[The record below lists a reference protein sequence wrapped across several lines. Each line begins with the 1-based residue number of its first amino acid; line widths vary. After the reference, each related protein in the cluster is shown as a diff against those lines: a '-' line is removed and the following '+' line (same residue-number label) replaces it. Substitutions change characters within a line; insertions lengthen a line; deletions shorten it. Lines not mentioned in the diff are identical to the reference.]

1 MAHFVSIYLLAGCL
15 ISFFFSGSSCC
26 LWEHI
31 FELGVFFSSSSFQYR
46 RAAMC
51 EDNENCEFVHW
62 LIGSR
67 AHWGRATEMLC
78 LHSPSY
84 FSVLYYLFF
93 SFFFFWL
100 LFRHSGTNTL
110 AVCCWTLSSTLTEMV
125 IRMRV
130 ILFFCFLGIFKWRL
144 WVFFFVYKKT
154 QILKKRNRE
163 GDFGRFCCCWIIC
176 LFWEY
181 LQQRQGWIDKICLCG
196 AINKQ

>member
-1 MAHFVSIYLLAGCL
+1 
-15 ISFFFSGSSCC
+15 
-26 LWEHI
+26 
-31 FELGVFFSSSSFQYR
+31 
-46 RAAMC
+46 MC

-78 LHSPSY
+78 LHLPSY

-100 LFRHSGTNTL
+100 LFWHSGTNTL

-130 ILFFCFLGIFKWRL
+130 I
-144 WVFFFVYKKT
+144 FFFFAFWAYLNGGCVSFFLYTKNPN
-154 QILKKRNRE
+154 IERKKRNRE
-163 GDFGRFCCCWIIC
+163 GDFGRFRCCWISC

-181 LQQRQGWIDKICLCG
+181 LHLTQGWIDKICLCG